1 MAVPLWFYMIGEGA
15 ALSIWVR
22 ILRWIFKVQRLAYQ
36 HRRYSLSLVAII
48 IVFIGSAALDVKNS
62 NDPMLFFSDNN
73 IHRQKLEDYREVFGK
88 SAATLIALDAGEAG
102 APLHLLEAERY
113 LSEILLDP
121 EHPLHI
127 DYLTAL
133 GSTTATLPA
142 IGYPTEF
149 TPLEDVQFLAKDH
162 PALSAYF
169 FNEDQSATMV
179 ILSLDHVDQSD
190 PALIAAYAEQMDL
203 VTHMREKYPSLQ
215 ISVVGNITTFEAL
228 REAFEQDSRYLFP
241 ATAFVNFLVLLFAF
255 GNLRVTLSV
264 LVIAGMSVL
273 LTQGVAGWSGYVF
286 AAGSASSF
294 SIVFTLTVA
303 SLIHVVHAMG
313 QRQRRLPFQRSHTI
327 ILSSFRKLTVPVTL
341 AHLTTAV
348 GFVSLNWADAPAFK
362 AMGNLVAIGLVFSLL
377 LSLLVA
383 PIALKSKRTE
393 LVIRDDRIRAVSRWF
408 ADAWAAAP
416 IRNALIV
423 SALSLAALTGLT
435 RIVFDDQITNN
446 FPPDHPL
453 LVNINNIADAF
464 GWSHSAD
471 LVLRYDEGE
480 MIQPQAIADVATL
493 VDWIKIQHPVGDVF
507 SPIPLIQ
514 DCLDHRQPPY
524 EGALTEVPQKM
535 LNYCVRT
542 SGRSNDDSVGFFA
555 KDFTQLHLKI
565 MLPRISA
572 AGVRDLS
579 EKVEAKTSEMGF
591 TPENATMSGVGVMSA
606 YLSEVNT
613 HNMLIGSALAM
624 LVVSLL
630 IGLFLRSPI
639 LAVLSILP
647 NFLPAMSSLGL
658 WVWING
664 EVGMAAAIIAAVTF
678 GIVVDDTIHILYAL
692 ARGKHTQSRAGVRK
706 VLRNVTP
713 GVLTTTLALGLGFG
727 ILMFSG
733 FEVNRQLGF
742 LTSVTIFIAFIFDIF
757 VLPGLYSLLKGK
769 R

>member
-1 MAVPLWFYMIGEGA
+1 M
-15 ALSIWVR
+15 SIWVR
-22 ILRWIFKVQRLAYQ
+22 ILRWIFKLQRLAYQ
-36 HRRYSLSLVAII
+36 RRRYSLSLVA
-48 IVFIGSAALDVKNS
+48 VFIAVIGSAALDVKNS
-62 NDPMLFFSDNN
+62 NDPLLFFSDNN
-73 IHRQKLEDYREVFGK
+73 IHRQKLQEYRDVFGK
-88 SAATLIALDAGEAG
+88 STATLIALDAGENG
-102 APLHLLEAERY
+102 APLILLEAERY

-121 EHPLHI
+121 ENPLSI
-127 DYLTAL
+127 DYMTAL
-133 GSTTATLPA
+133 GSVTATLPA
-142 IGYPTEF
+142 IGYPPEF

-162 PALSAYF
+162 AALRSYF
-169 FNEDQSATMV
+169 FNQDQSATIV
-179 ILSLDHVDQSD
+179 ILSLDHTDQSD
-190 PALIAAYAEQMDL
+190 PALIAAYKEQMAL
-203 VTHMREKYPSLQ
+203 ITHMRERFPTLE
-215 ISVVGNITTFEAL
+215 ISIVGSITTFEAL
-228 REAFEQDSRYLFP
+228 REAFQQDSRYLFP

-303 SLIHVVHAMG
+303 SLIHVVHGMG

-327 ILSSFRKLTVPVTL
+327 ILSSFRKLTVPVML
-341 AHLTTAV
+341 AHITTAV
-348 GFVSLNWADAPAFK
+348 GFLSLNWADAPAFQ

-377 LSLLVA
+377 LSLFVA

-393 LVIRDDRIRAVSRWF
+393 LVIRDDRIRAISRWF

-453 LVNINNIADAF
+453 QININQVTNAF
-464 GWSHSAD
+464 GWYNSID
-471 LVLRYDEGE
+471 IVLKYDEDLLTKSGS
-480 MIQPQAIADVATL
+480 IADVVEL
-493 VDWIKIQHPVGDVF
+493 VDWIKLQDPVGDVF
-507 SPIPLIQ
+507 SPVPLIQ

-524 EGALTEVPQKM
+524 IGAMRDAPEKM
-535 LNYCVRT
+535 MNYCVRAG
-542 SGRSNDDSVGFFA
+542 SGSGSDYVGFYSE
-555 KDFTQLHLKI
+555 DFTQLHLKI

-579 EKVEAKTSEMGF
+579 AKIEAKTLTMGF
-591 TPENATMSGVGVMSA
+591 TPETAQMSGVGVMTA

-613 HNMLIGSALAM
+613 QNMLAGSALAM

-647 NFLPAMSSLGL
+647 NFLPAMASLGL

-664 EVGMAAAIIAAVTF
+664 EVGMAASVIAAITF

-692 ARGKHTQSRAGVRK
+692 ARGKHTQSRAGVRT
-706 VLRNVTP
+706 VLSNVTP
-713 GVLTTTLALGLGFG
+713 GVLTTTLALGLGFS

-742 LTSVTIFIAFIFDIF
+742 LTSMTIFIAFIFDIF

>member
-1 MAVPLWFYMIGEGA
+1 MK
-15 ALSIWVR
+15 IWVR
-22 ILRWIFKVQRLAYQ
+22 ILRWIFKLQRWAYL
-36 HRRYSLSLVAII
+36 HRRYSLSLVAVF
-48 IVFIGSAALDVKNS
+48 IVIIGSAALDVKNS
-62 NDPMLFFSDNN
+62 NDPLLFFSDNN
-73 IHRQKLEDYREVFGK
+73 IHRQKLEDYREVYGK

-102 APLHLLEAERY
+102 APLHMLEAERY
-113 LSEILLDP
+113 LSQLLLDP
-121 EHPLHI
+121 KHPLYI
-127 DYLTAL
+127 DYLTSL

-142 IGYPTEF
+142 IGYPTEY

-169 FNEDQSATMV
+169 FNSDQSATMV
-179 ILSLDHVDQSD
+179 ILSLDHPDKSD
-190 PALIAAYAEQMDL
+190 PALIAAYNKQMEL
-203 VTHMREKYPSLQ
+203 VAHMRAKYPSLT
-215 ISVVGNITTFEAL
+215 ISIAGNVTTFEAL
-228 REAFEQDSRYLFP
+228 REAFEHDSRFLFP

-264 LVIAGMSVL
+264 LFIAGLSVL
-273 LTQGVAGWSGYVF
+273 LTQGVAGWSGYIF
-286 AAGSASSF
+286 AAGSVSSF

-348 GFVSLNWADAPAFK
+348 GFLSLNWADAPAMQT
-362 AMGNLVAIGLVFSLL
+362 MGNLVAIGLVFSLL

-393 LVIRDDRIRAVSRWF
+393 LVIRDDRIRAISIWF
-408 ADAWAAAP
+408 ANTWASAP

-423 SALSLAALTGLT
+423 SVLSITALTGLA
-435 RIVFDDQITNN
+435 RIEFDDQITNN
-446 FPPDHPL
+446 FPSDHAL
-453 LVNINNIADAF
+453 LVNIDGIAEAF

-471 LVLRYDEGE
+471 LVLRYEVDEL
-480 MIQPQAIADVATL
+480 IQPKSIADLATL
-493 VDWIKIQHPVGDVF
+493 VSWIKTQHPVGDVF

-524 EGALTEVPQKM
+524 EGALEEVPQKM

-542 SGRSNDDSVGFFA
+542 SGRSKNESVGFFA

-572 AGVRDLS
+572 AGVRNLS
-579 EKVEAKTSEMGF
+579 EKIETKTQQMGF
-591 TPENATMSGVGVMSA
+591 TPETATMSGMEVMSA
-606 YLSEVNT
+606 YLSEINT
-613 HNMLIGSALAM
+613 RNMLVGSAFAM
-624 LVVSLL
+624 LVVSIL

-647 NFLPAMSSLGL
+647 NFLPAMASLGL

-664 EVGMAAAIIAAVTF
+664 QVGMAASIIAAVTF

-692 ARGKHTQSRAGVRK
+692 TRGKHTQKRAGIRA

-713 GVLTTTLALGLGFG
+713 GVLTTTAALGFG
-727 ILMFSG
+727 FAILMFSG
-733 FEVNRQLGF
+733 FEINRQLGF
-742 LTSVTIFIAFIFDIF
+742 LTSATIFIAFIFDIF

>member
-1 MAVPLWFYMIGEGA
+1 MN
-15 ALSIWVR
+15 IWVR
-22 ILRWIFKVQRLAYQ
+22 ILRWIFKLQRWAYL
-36 HRRYSLSLVAII
+36 HRRYSLSIVAVF
-48 IVFIGSAALDVKNS
+48 IVIIGSAALDVKNS
-62 NDPMLFFSDNN
+62 NDLMLFFSENN
-73 IHRQKLEDYREVFGK
+73 IHRQKLEEYREVYGK
-88 SAATLIALDAGEAG
+88 SAATLIVLDAGESG
-102 APLHLLEAERY
+102 APLQMLEAERY
-113 LSEILLDP
+113 LSNILLDP
-121 EHPLHI
+121 EHPLYI
-127 DYLTAL
+127 DYLTTL

-142 IGYPTEF
+142 IGYPTEY

-169 FNEDQSATMV
+169 FNKDQSATV
-179 ILSLDHVDQSD
+179 LILALDHPDQRD
-190 PALIAAYAEQMDL
+190 PALIAAYREQMDL
-203 VTHMREKYPSLQ
+203 ITHMREKYPELK
-215 ISVVGNITTFEAL
+215 ISIAGNVTTFEAL
-228 REAFEQDSRYLFP
+228 RDAFEHDTRFLFP

-255 GNLRVTLSV
+255 GNLRITLSV
-264 LVIAGMSVL
+264 LFIAGLSVL

-348 GFVSLNWADAPAFK
+348 GFVSLNWADAPAFQ
-362 AMGNLVAIGLVFSLL
+362 AMGNLVAIGLVFSLI
-377 LSLLVA
+377 LSLFVA
-383 PIALKSKRTE
+383 PFALKSKRTE
-393 LVIRDDRIRAVSRWF
+393 LIIRDDRIRAISRWF
-408 ADAWAAAP
+408 ADAWAGAP

-423 SALSLAALTGLT
+423 SAFSIVAMTGLT

-446 FPPDHPL
+446 FSSDHPL
-453 LVNINNIADAF
+453 LVNIDNIAEAF
-464 GWSHSAD
+464 GWSHSIN
-471 LVLRYDEGE
+471 LVLRYETE
-480 MIQPQAIADVATL
+480 ALIQPKAIANVAIL
-493 VDWIKIQHPVGDVF
+493 VEWIKTQHPVGDVF

-514 DCLDHRQPPY
+514 DCLDHRQPPF
-524 EGALTEVPQKM
+524 EGALIDVPQKV

-542 SGRSNDDSVGFFA
+542 SGRSSGDNVGFFA
-555 KDFTQLHLKI
+555 KDFTQLHLNI
-565 MLPRISA
+565 MVPRISA

-579 EKVEAKTSEMGF
+579 KKIEAKTLQMGF
-591 TPENATMSGVGVMSA
+591 TPETATMSGVGVMSA

-613 HNMLIGSALAM
+613 HNMLIGSAFAM
-624 LVVSLL
+624 LVVSIL

-647 NFLPAMSSLGL
+647 NFLPAMASLGL

-664 EVGMAAAIIAAVTF
+664 EVGMAAAIITAVTF

-692 ARGKHTQSRAGVRK
+692 ARGKHTQKRSGVRT
-706 VLRNVTP
+706 VLRNVIP
-713 GVLTTTLALGLGFG
+713 GVLTTTAALGFG
-727 ILMFSG
+727 FAILMFSG

>member
-1 MAVPLWFYMIGEGA
+1 MTGKGA
-15 ALSIWVR
+15 DLSIWVR
-22 ILRWIFKVQRLAYQ
+22 ILRWIFKVQRWAYQ
-36 HRRYSLSLVAII
+36 HRRYSLSVVAVF
-48 IVFIGSAALDVKNS
+48 IVLIGSAALDVKNS
-62 NDPMLFFSDNN
+62 NDPLLFFSDDNV
-73 IHRQKLEDYREVFGK
+73 HRQKLEEYREVFGK

-113 LSEILLDP
+113 LSEILQDP
-121 EHPLHI
+121 EHPLYI
-127 DYLTAL
+127 DYITAL
-133 GSTTATLPA
+133 GSATATLPA
-142 IGYPTEF
+142 LGYPTEF
-149 TPLEDVQFLAKDH
+149 TPWEYVQFLAKDH

-169 FNEDQSATMV
+169 FNEDQSATIV
-179 ILSLDHVDQSD
+179 ILSLVHADQSD

-203 VTHMREKYPSLQ
+203 VAHMRDKYPNLQ
-215 ISVVGNITTFEAL
+215 ISIVGNITTFEAL
-228 REAFEQDSRYLFP
+228 REAFAQDSRYLFP

-264 LVIAGMSVL
+264 LVIAGISVL

-341 AHLTTAV
+341 AHITTTV
-348 GFVSLNWADAPAFK
+348 GFLSLNWADAPAFK

-377 LSLLVA
+377 LSLFVA
-383 PIALKSKRTE
+383 PIAFKSKRTE
-393 LVIRDDRIRAVSRWF
+393 LMIRDDRIRAISRWF
-408 ADAWAAAP
+408 ANAWAAAP

-446 FPPDHPL
+446 FPSDHPL
-453 LVNINNIADAF
+453 LVNIDNITETF
-464 GWSHSAD
+464 GWYNSID
-471 LVLRYDEGE
+471 IVLKYDEGE
-480 MIQPQAIADVATL
+480 LIQPKAIADVVEL
-493 VDWIKIQHPVGDVF
+493 VDWIKLQHPVGDVF
-507 SPIPLIQ
+507 SPVPLIQ
-514 DCLDHRQPPY
+514 ECLDHRQPPY
-524 EGALTEVPQKM
+524 EGAIVDVPQKM

-542 SGRSNDDSVGFFA
+542 GAGSGSDYVGFYA
-555 KDFTQLHLKI
+555 EDFTQLHLKI

-579 EKVEAKTSEMGF
+579 AKIEAKTVEMGF
-591 TPENATMSGVGVMSA
+591 THDTARMSGVGVMTA

-624 LVVSLL
+624 LVVSIL

-647 NFLPAMSSLGL
+647 NFLPAMASLGL

-664 EVGMAAAIIAAVTF
+664 EVGMAASVIAAITF

-692 ARGKHTQSRAGVRK
+692 ARGKHTQSRAGVRT

-713 GVLTTTLALGLGFG
+713 GVLTTTLALGLGFS

-742 LTSVTIFIAFIFDIF
+742 LTSMTIFIAFIFDIF